1 MINWRTIVGL
11 LLMTFGVR
19 QLYNIIANPA
29 AVTAGTN
36 PAYAKIGCVVWMGV
50 GVYLLVKGTMKKDNT
65 KF

>member
-1 MINWRTIVGL
+1 MINLRTIAGL
-11 LLMTFGVR
+11 LLLTFGVR

-50 GVYLLVKGTMKKDNT
+50 GVYLMVRGTMKKDDT

>member
-19 QLYNIIANPA
+19 QLYNIIANPS
-29 AVTAGTN
+29 AVNTGTN